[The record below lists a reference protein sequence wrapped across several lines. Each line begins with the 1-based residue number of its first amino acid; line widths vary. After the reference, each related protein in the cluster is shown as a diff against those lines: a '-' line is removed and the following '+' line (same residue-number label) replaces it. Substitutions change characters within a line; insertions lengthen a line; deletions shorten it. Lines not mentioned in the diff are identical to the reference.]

1 MSTARDDLLAHMAT
15 GTTTVCQCWSV
26 TRKDG
31 LILGFTDHDRDLTFD
46 SITFRAATGMTA
58 RALQTS
64 TGLSVDNSEA
74 IGALS
79 AASVREADLLG
90 GRFDGANVQN
100 WLVNW
105 QDVSQRIVQFRGV
118 FGEVTRSGGAFRAEL
133 RGLAE
138 LLNQVQGLAYQK
150 TCSAVLGDAR
160 CKFNLNQTG
169 FSVQTAVLAMDS
181 PGVYRIA
188 AQASIADGWFQRG
201 RAQVMAG
208 AAAGVVGL
216 VKFDRQETT
225 TRRLELWV
233 DFPLAPAVGDVIRLE
248 AGCDKISTTCKT
260 KFANLLNF
268 RGFPHIPG
276 EDWMTSYPISGK
288 SNDGASLFK

>member
-1 MSTARDDLLAHMAT
+1 MSIARDALLAHMAT

-31 LILGFTDHDRDLTFD
+31 LVLGFTDHDRDLAFE

-64 TGLSVDNSEA
+64 TGLSVDNTEA
-74 IGALS
+74 VGALS
-79 AASVREADLLG
+79 DASVSESDLLA
-90 GRFDGANVQN
+90 GRFDGAQVQN

-105 QDVSQRIVQFRGV
+105 QDVSQRIIQFRGV
-118 FGEVTRSGGAFRAEL
+118 FGEVTRSAGAFRAEL
-133 RGLAE
+133 RGLSE
-138 LLNQVQGLAYQK
+138 LLNQVQGLAYQR

-160 CKFNLNQTG
+160 CGFNLNQTG
-169 FSVQTAVLAMDS
+169 FSVQTAIVSKDS

-188 AQASIADGWFQRG
+188 SQGTIVDGWFQRG
-201 RAQVMAG
+201 RVRVMSG
-208 AAAGVVGL
+208 SAAGVVGL
-216 VKFDRQETT
+216 VKFDKEDFTS
-225 TRRLELWV
+225 RRVELWV
-233 DFPLAPAVGDVIRLE
+233 DFPQIPVVGDVIRLE
-248 AGCDKISTTCKT
+248 AGCDKIVTTCKA

-276 EDWMTSYPISGK
+276 EDWMTSYPTSGK
-288 SNDGASLFK
+288 INDGASLFK